1 MDGCPARLVVVI
13 TGLRTGGAELTLLKV
28 LERLDPA
35 WAPRVISL
43 TDVGDVGRRI
53 EALGIPVEALG
64 LRPGRVGPL
73 AVARLTIRLRALR
86 PDVVHTWMYH
96 ADLMGGLAAKLA
108 GGCGI
113 GWAIHNTSLDPGRT
127 KRSTRLVARACARL
141 SRRVPDRILSVS
153 AAARDA
159 HIAIGYAPDR
169 LVVVPNGFDLSRF
182 RPDGEARADVR
193 RELGVAAEAPLV
205 GLVARWDPLKNVE
218 GFVTVAGLVHARRD
232 DARFVLVGAG
242 LDRDNARLASLTQA
256 ARVSGAT
263 RLLGGRDDVPRLMA
277 ALDVLVSPSWGEAFP
292 SVLGEAMA
300 CGVPC
305 AVTDAGDSA
314 LIVGETGRVV
324 ACGDTAGLAAAT
336 GELLALPPAERTALG
351 LRARERVAS
360 RFELGAIVKQYEQF
374 YAEIAALGA
383 QRKAAG

>member
-1 MDGCPARLVVVI
+1 MDGRPARLVVVI

-43 TDVGDVGRRI
+43 TDVGEVGRRI

-64 LRPGRVGPL
+64 LTPGRVGPL
-73 AVARLTIRLRALR
+73 AVARLATRLRALR

-96 ADLMGGLAAKLA
+96 ADLVGGLAAKLA

-113 GWAIHNTSLDPGRT
+113 GWAIHNTSLDPDRT
-127 KRSTRLVARACARL
+127 KLSTRLVARACARL
-141 SRRVPDRILSVS
+141 SRLVPDRILSVS
-153 AAARDA
+153 EAARAA
-159 HIAIGYAPDR
+159 HIAIGYAAGR

-182 RPDGEARADVR
+182 RPDGEARAEVR
-193 RELGVAAEAPLV
+193 RELGLAAEAPVV
-205 GLVARWDPLKNVE
+205 GLVARWDPLKNIE
-218 GFVTVAGLVHARRD
+218 GFVTVAGLVHGRRA

-242 LDRDNARLASLTQA
+242 LDRDNARLAECTQDA
-256 ARVSGAT
+256 GVSGAT
-263 RLLGGRDDVPRLMA
+263 RLLGPRDDVPRLMA

-305 AVTDAGDSA
+305 AVTAAGDSA
-314 LIVGETGRVV
+314 MIVGDSGRVV
-324 ACGDTAGLAAAT
+324 ACGDMAGLAAAT
-336 GELLALPPAERTALG
+336 DDLLALSPTQRAELG
-351 LRARERVAS
+351 ARARGRVAS
-360 RFELGAIVKQYEQF
+360 QFEIGAIVKKYELF
-374 YAEIAALGA
+374 YAGLAALGA